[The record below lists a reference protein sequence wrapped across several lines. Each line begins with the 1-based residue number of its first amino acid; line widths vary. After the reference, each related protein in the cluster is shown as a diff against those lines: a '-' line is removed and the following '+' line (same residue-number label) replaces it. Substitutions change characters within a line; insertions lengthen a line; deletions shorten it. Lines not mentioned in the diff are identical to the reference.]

1 MSIAASVNRTIDR
14 VPTGRIFGY
23 ELFPQYRESPGA
35 VVRAVN
41 RCVETRRLERSEKGR
56 FYKPRNGALGDVPV
70 SDEERLR
77 DALYRNGRRTGYVT
91 GPALY
96 NRLGLTT
103 QMPKTV
109 AIAVN
114 RATQIKNLGTI
125 RMKLLS
131 RRAPISDSTVPLLE
145 ILDILRDARKVPDA
159 NVERV
164 IRAVTKRLTE
174 LTPAELKKLQR
185 FALDYYNPATRALLG
200 MLLTRCQKEVVPS
213 LKASLNPTTRFD
225 LGVDLDEWP
234 ESRAWNIR

>member
-1 MSIAASVNRTIDR
+1 MSITASVNQIIDR
-14 VPTGRIFGY
+14 MPTGRIFGY
-23 ELFPQYRESPGA
+23 EVFPQYRGSPVA

-41 RCVETRRLERSEKGR
+41 RSVESRRLQRVEKGR
-56 FYKPRNGALGDVPV
+56 FYKPRKGALGDVPV

-77 DALYRNGRRTGYVT
+77 DVLYRNGRRVGYVT

-103 QMPKTV
+103 QLPKTV

-114 RATQIKNLGTI
+114 RATQIKDLGTI

-145 ILDILRDARKVPDA
+145 ILDILRDARKVAGA

-164 IRAVTKRLTE
+164 IQETTKRLKE
-174 LTPAELKKLQR
+174 LKPAEVRKLQR
-185 FALDYYNPATRALLG
+185 FALDYYNPGTRALLG
-200 MLLTRCQKEVVPS
+200 MLLTRCQIEVLPA

-225 LGVDLDEWP
+225 LGIDADEWP
-234 ESRAWNIR
+234 ESRAWSLR